1 MKISDNVRTF
11 MDVLAI
17 IVLWFGVLVIVGLS
31 ALGDC
36 FTPGCGEA
44 MDRRIH
50 IELALT
56 ALGFVSHLV
65 GYFWL
70 KARRKRRN

>member
-1 MKISDNVRTF
+1 VRINDNVRTLV
-11 MDVLAI
+11 DVLAI
-17 IVLWFGVLVIVGLS
+17 IALWFGVLVIVGLS
-31 ALGDC
+31 GLGDC

-44 MDRRIH
+44 IDRRMP

-56 ALGFVSHLV
+56 AIGFVGHMG

>member
-1 MKISDNVRTF
+1 MISDSIRTAFNVF
-11 MDVLAI
+11 AI
-17 IVLWFGVLVIVGLS
+17 VALWFGVLVIVGLS
-31 ALGDC
+31 GLGDC

-44 MDRRIH
+44 IDRRMH

-56 ALGFVSHLV
+56 AVGFVSHLG

>member
-1 MKISDNVRTF
+1 VKISDSLRTAF
-11 MDVLAI
+11 DVFAI
-17 IVLWFGVLVIVGLS
+17 VALWFGVLVIVGLS
-31 ALGDC
+31 GLGDC

-44 MDRRIH
+44 IDHRMH

-56 ALGFVSHLV
+56 AIGFVSHMG

>member
-1 MKISDNVRTF
+1 VKISNSIRTVV
-11 MDVLAI
+11 DVLAI
-17 IVLWFGVLVIVGLS
+17 IALWFGVLVIVGLS
-31 ALGDC
+31 GLGDC

-44 MDRRIH
+44 IDSRMH

-56 ALGFVSHLV
+56 ALGFLSHMV

-70 KARRKRRN
+70 KARRARRN

>member
-1 MKISDNVRTF
+1 VKISDNVRTIV
-11 MDVLAI
+11 DALAI
-17 IVLWFGVLVIVGLS
+17 IALWFGVLTIVGLTG
-31 ALGDC
+31 LGDC

-44 MDRRIH
+44 IDRRMH

-56 ALGFVSHLV
+56 TVGFVSHMS
-65 GYFWL
+65 GYIWL

>member
-1 MKISDNVRTF
+1 MRIGDGVRTF
-11 MDVLAI
+11 VDVLAI
-17 IVLWFGVLVIVGLS
+17 AALWFAVLTIVGLT

-44 MDRRIH
+44 IDGRVH
-50 IELALT
+50 TELALT
-56 ALGFVSHLV
+56 AAGFVSHIG